1 MIKSPINNVVDMS
14 KIVTDTSAIISG
26 YITKQLE
33 SKALQ
38 NIELI
43 IPVAALDELQ
53 SQASQG
59 KEQGFVGLEEIKK
72 IHKLCQENGIKLE
85 FVGQRPS
92 IDDIRLASHGRIDA
106 IIKDVAKQNNAILY
120 TADYVQGL
128 TAEAEGI
135 TVAFQKV
142 ERPSEALEFL
152 KFFDQYTMS
161 VHLKEGNPPY
171 AKRGKPGSFQL
182 ITIGDNILTEE
193 YLELITTQILE
204 ATKTSNMGT
213 IEISKTG
220 ALVVQYG
227 DYRIAITRPPFSETH
242 EITIVH
248 PIVKMTLDQYSVSSK
263 LMQRFTQQAEGIII
277 SGPPGSG
284 KSTLASS
291 LGNFYAKQGKIV
303 KTFES
308 PRDLQVDREVT
319 QYTRLDGS
327 FENSADILLLVRP
340 DYTIFD
346 EVRQVRDFRVFA
358 DLRLAGVGIVGVVHA
373 NMPLDA
379 IQRFIGK
386 IELGMIPSVIDTVV
400 FVKDGAI
407 SKVYDLEL
415 KVKVPSGM
423 VEQDLARPV
432 IEICDFE
439 TGVLEYEIYT
449 FGEENVIVPV
459 SAAETKSGIQKLAAE
474 KIKETIRRFDPN
486 PEIEILS
493 ESSVKIKVNKDSIP
507 SLIGRGGST
516 INDLEK
522 ILHVHIDVEPKGNDD
537 TDDIDHTKNIPFDF
551 SESKN
556 SLLFAV
562 DKKYSNMIAE
572 IYVRGQFVVNTRV
585 ARHGKIK
592 ISKRSDSGKRLMRSA
607 FSKKDIEIFV
617 RES

>member
-1 MIKSPINNVVDMS
+1 MS
-14 KIVTDTSAIISG
+14 KIVADTSVIISG
-26 YITKQLE
+26 FITKQIE
-33 SKALQ
+33 SKNLQ
-38 NIELI
+38 NFELI
-43 IPVAALDELQ
+43 IPMAALDELQ

-72 IHKLCQENGIKLE
+72 INKICQENNISIQ

-92 IDDIRLASHGRIDA
+92 LDDIRLARHGRIDA
-106 IIKDVAKQNNAILY
+106 IIKDVAKQSNAILY

-135 TVAFQKV
+135 SVNYQK
-142 ERPSEALEFL
+142 SEKMATSLEFL
-152 KFFDQYTMS
+152 RFFDQNTMS
-161 VHLKEGNPPY
+161 VHLKEDNPPL
-171 AKRGKPGSFQL
+171 AKKGKPGAFQL
-182 ITIGDNILTEE
+182 VKIEDRLLDDR

-204 ATKTSNMGT
+204 ATKISNAGT
-213 IEISKTG
+213 IEISKSG
-220 ALVVQYG
+220 ALVIQYE
-227 DYRIAITRPPFSETH
+227 DYRIAITRPPFSEAH

-248 PIVKMTLDQYSVSSK
+248 PITKMTLEQYGMSSK
-263 LMQRFTQQAEGIII
+263 LMARFSEQADGVII

-291 LGNFYAKQGKIV
+291 LANFYAAQGNIV

-308 PRDLQVDREVT
+308 PRDLQVDDGIT
-319 QYTRLDGS
+319 QYTKLEGS

-346 EVRQVRDFRVFA
+346 EVRQRGDFRVFA
-358 DLRLAGVGIVGVVHA
+358 DLRLSGVGMVGVVHA

-400 FVKDGAI
+400 FVKDGNI

-432 IEICDFE
+432 IEIRDFE
-439 TGVLEYEIYT
+439 AGVLEYEIYT

-459 SAAETKSGIQKLAAE
+459 SATEETKSGVQRLASE
-474 KIKETIRRFDPN
+474 KIKETLRRFDAN
-486 PEIEILS
+486 PQIEILTENS
-493 ESSVKIKVNKDSIP
+493 IKVKVKKESIP
-507 SLIGRGGST
+507 SLIGKGGST
-516 INDLEK
+516 ITDLEK
-522 ILHVHIDVEPKGNDD
+522 ILHVHIDVEAKEDD
-537 TDDIDHTKNIPFDF
+537 GSDYHAESHSGTPFDF
-551 SESKN
+551 SESSN
-556 SLLFAV
+556 SLLFTV
-562 DKKYSNMIAE
+562 NKGRNGMFAE
-572 IYVRGQFVVNTRV
+572 IYVKGQYVTTARV

-592 ISKRSDSGKRLMRSA
+592 ISKRSDAGKALMHSA
-607 FSKKDIEIFV
+607 FSKNDIEIFIKD
-617 RES
+617 S

>member
-1 MIKSPINNVVDMS
+1 MS
-14 KIVTDTSAIISG
+14 KIVVDTSVIISG
-26 YITKQLE
+26 YLAKQIE
-33 SKALQ
+33 SKNLQ
-38 NIELI
+38 NIEII
-43 IPVAALDELQ
+43 IPVAVLDELQ

-72 IHKLCQENGIKLE
+72 INKICHESNIILQ

-92 IDDIRLASHGRIDA
+92 LEDIQLAKHGRIDA

-135 TVAFQKV
+135 SVNYQ
-142 ERPSEALEFL
+142 RSEKPLTTLEFL
-152 KFFDQYTMS
+152 RFFDQTTMS
-161 VHLKEGNPPY
+161 VHLKEGNSPF
-171 AKRGKPGSFQL
+171 AKKGRPGSFQL
-182 ITIGDNILTEE
+182 VKLEDKMLTKK
-193 YLELITTQILE
+193 YLEMITTEILE
-204 ATKTSNMGT
+204 ASKISNAGT
-213 IEISKTG
+213 IEISKPG
-220 ALVVQYG
+220 ALVVQYQ
-227 DYRIAITRPPFSETH
+227 DYRIAITRPPFSEAH

-248 PIVKMTLDQYSVSSK
+248 PITKMTLEQYGLSAK
-263 LMQRFTQQAEGIII
+263 LMDRLSGQAEGIII

-291 LGNFYAKQGKIV
+291 IANFYSEKGKIV

-308 PRDLQVDREVT
+308 PRDLQVDNEVT
-319 QYTRLDGS
+319 QYTKLDGS

-346 EVRQVRDFRVFA
+346 EVRQREDFRVFA
-358 DLRLAGVGIVGVVHA
+358 DLRLAGVGMVGVVHA

-407 SKVYDLEL
+407 SKIYDLEL

-432 IEICDFE
+432 IEIRDFE
-439 TGVLEYEIYT
+439 TAELEYEIYT

-459 SAAETKSGIQKLAAE
+459 AASEQTKSGIQRLASE

-486 PEIEILS
+486 PQIEIIS
-493 ESSVKIKVNKDSIP
+493 ENSIKLKVKKESIP
-507 SLIGRGGST
+507 SLIGKGGTT
-516 INDLEK
+516 ISDLEK
-522 ILHVHIDVEPKGNDD
+522 ILHVHIDVEAKDADD
-537 TDDIDHTKNIPFDF
+537 DYMSDYSQGISFDF

-562 DKKYSNMIAE
+562 NKRYNGALAE
-572 IYVRGQFVVNTRV
+572 IHVKGQYVTSARV

-592 ISKRSDSGKRLMRSA
+592 ISKRSDAGKLLMRSA
-607 FSKKDIEIFV
+607 FSKNDIEIFIKD
-617 RES
+617 S